1 MSADPPT
8 ELPTEPPDDPVD
20 LMMLFDIAGHALT
33 SEINAGLAGVGV
45 SSRQYC
51 VLSKARSGTAS
62 QREIAAQAGLDKSTM
77 VVTLDQLE
85 RAGLAERRPSP
96 TDRRARTVVLTRKGR
111 DVLARA
117 EAVVSG
123 ITDDVLATLPVEERA
138 ALVGGLR
145 RLVDAGGR
153 LAAPVEVGGVR
164 RRRTATVP

>member
-1 MSADPPT
+1 
-8 ELPTEPPDDPVD
+8 
-20 LMMLFDIAGHALT
+20 MMLFDIAGHALT

-51 VLSKARSGTAS
+51 VLSKARAGTS
-62 QREIAAQAGLDKSTM
+62 TQREIAAQAGLDKSTM

-123 ITDDVLATLPVEERA
+123 ITDDVLATIPGAERA
-138 ALVGGLR
+138 ALIAGLR
-145 RLVDAGGR
+145 RLVEPGGR
-153 LAAPVEVGGVR
+153 LAVPVEGVGGVR
-164 RRRTATVP
+164 RRRAATVP